1 MRIRTRRNSGRL
13 EANHNEAFIGLA
25 VLACAGGLAGIL
37 TLDGHRATADEHV
50 PNLLAFDNEAG
61 QARTFN
67 VNGAIDLNNPFFQD
81 LGTNASRIW
90 VPTAAAAFPAISLPM
105 PGPSRP
111 RTSRSGSR
119 RPTARIPS
127 SRTTMARIVRASTR
141 DPSRRSER
149 RTACS

>member
-25 VLACAGGLAGIL
+25 VLACASALAGLL
-37 TLDGHRATADEHV
+37 TLDEHRATADEHV
-50 PNLLAFDNEAG
+50 PNLLSFDNEAG

-81 LGTNASRIW
+81 LGTNGRRCVSCHQPANAWTITPANVQSRFVATGGADPILSNNDGSNCEAS
-90 VPTAAAAFPAISLPM
+90 A
-105 PGPSRP
+105 
-111 RTSRSGSR
+111 
-119 RPTARIPS
+119 
-127 SRTTMARIVRASTR
+127 R
-141 DPSRRSER
+141 DPSKRSKR